1 MSRRK
6 TASKGDSKGVRKILA
21 LSDAEFEKWMD
32 SVEKAGIRLK
42 TKA

>member
-6 TASKGDSKGVRKILA
+6 TASKGDSKAVQKILE

-32 SVEKAGIRLK
+32 SEKGGIRLK